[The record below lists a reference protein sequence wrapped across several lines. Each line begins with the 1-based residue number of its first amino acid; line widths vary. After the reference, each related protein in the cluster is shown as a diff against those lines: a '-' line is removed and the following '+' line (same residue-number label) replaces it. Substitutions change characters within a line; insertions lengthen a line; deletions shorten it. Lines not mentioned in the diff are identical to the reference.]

1 MKRQVFEGVKVA
13 DFSWVAVG
21 PGISRELALHGATV
35 VRVECHR
42 WPDTLRTAGPFKDGI
57 TGIDRSAFYTAYNTN
72 KYGIS
77 LDLNMEK
84 GKEVAKKLV
93 QWADIVTDSMTPG
106 SMAKWELDY
115 ESCRK
120 IKPDII
126 YYSTTQMGQ
135 QGPYSKFKG
144 YGALGVAYSGY
155 FYLNGWPEGDPLP
168 LFNNYSDFISPYYL
182 FTNLVAALL
191 YRRRTGKG
199 MYLDQSQV
207 EVGVNF
213 LSPLVLD
220 YIINGRVASRMGNR
234 DPYMA
239 PHGLFPCSEQDRWIA
254 IAVPGDIEWEAL
266 CSVMGNPDWT
276 CNPKLATVLG
286 RKENENELETLIGGW
301 TENYHAEE
309 LVHLLQEAGVPAGIV
324 ETAEDLFNDPQLQ
337 HREHFRFLQHRVI
350 GTHAYHSPAYR
361 LSKTPCKISKPG
373 PCLGEDNE
381 YVFKEVLRLSDDE
394 IADLLIEGVI
404 TTDMD
409 MPAVLS
415 GRK

>member
-1 MKRQVFEGVKVA
+1 MTKQVFEGVKVA

-21 PGISRELALHGATV
+21 PSVARELALHGATV

-57 TGIDRSAFYTAYNTN
+57 TGIDRSAFYAAYNTN

-77 LDLNMEK
+77 LDLNMPK
-84 GKEVAKKLV
+84 GQEIAKKLV
-93 QWADIVTDSMTPG
+93 QWADIVTDSMSPG
-106 SMAKWELDY
+106 AMAKWGLDY

-144 YGALGVAYSGY
+144 YGALGVTYSGY
-155 FYLNGWPEGDPLP
+155 CYLNGWPDGEPLP

-182 FTNLVAALL
+182 FTGLIAALL
-191 YRRRTGKG
+191 YRRRTGRG

-213 LSPLVLD
+213 LAPLVLD
-220 YIINGRVASRMGNR
+220 YIVNRRVACRMGNR

-239 PHGLFPCSEQDRWIA
+239 PHGLFPCHGADRWVA
-254 IAVPGDIEWEAL
+254 IAVSSDGEWRNL
-266 CSVMGNPDWT
+266 CSAIGSPDLVSD
-276 CNPKLATVLG
+276 PRFATVLS
-286 RKENENELETLIGGW
+286 RKENEEALETLIGDW
-301 TENYHAEE
+301 TQNHTAEE
-309 LVHLLQEAGVPAGIV
+309 AMHKLQDAGVPAGVV

-337 HREHFRFLQHRVI
+337 HREHFKFMEHSVI
-350 GTHAYHSPAYR
+350 GEHAYQSPAYR
-361 LSKTPCKISKPG
+361 LSKTPCDIRKAS

-381 YVFKEVLRLSDDE
+381 HVYKDILGLSDDD
-394 IADLLIEGVI
+394 IAELLIEGVI
-404 TTDMD
+404 TTETD
-409 MPAVLS
+409 MPEVL
-415 GRK
+415 RDK